1 MIIPV
6 MNGFIRRGIKSIFRP
21 GATLSERSSGRAVK
35 ALLLAVVIAAAG
47 AIALILNPDMTAGLL
62 NGLPLHRTTQDQES
76 WTLAFYLAGDNS
88 LERDQIKNLSEI
100 CAGSPAVS
108 GAPIVAFVDRD
119 DDVSHDSILSAWKGT
134 RLFLV
139 TQEDY
144 LKVIRT
150 PVSVDI
156 PRSVDAK
163 RFERAILGR
172 LENEGDRIFL
182 SGCYTRQGSRYVL
195 EQSDPLA
202 RERIRALLDRQA
214 GYLLPLRGGHVNL
227 DATDAGTLSRFVH
240 FVKDNFPSDRVLLC
254 ITGHGNGWF
263 AGETPQ
269 HPDDRSADY
278 AQNFE
283 IASLRQA
290 LAKNPVDVLVLDM
303 CSMGDIETAWEL
315 RECARYLVVNQTA
328 IPTMG
333 LDYAML
339 LKRLGQRAEWTPE
352 GVAHDVV
359 EAYRDTYGDSSQ
371 FDISAT
377 ALELGEDFHAFVRS
391 FQRAVGDPD
400 RLPVIRRAA
409 LEAGFIPGRHQ
420 GRYPM
425 ADLLPLASALGDPEL
440 DSLMSKKRF
449 VVNHAAI
456 NSSLSG
462 ISLYLPS
469 SAENLQQHQ
478 EGYARTSFARDF
490 PHGWVSVLP
499 GLAADH

>member
-1 MIIPV
+1 
-6 MNGFIRRGIKSIFRP
+6 MNGFIRHGIKSILRP
-21 GATLSERSSGRAVK
+21 NATFSGRSSGRAVK

-47 AIALILNPDMTAGLL
+47 ATALMLNPDMTAGLL
-62 NGLPLHRTTQDQES
+62 NGLPLHGTTPDQES

-88 LERDQIKNLSEI
+88 LERDQIKNLREI
-100 CAGSPAVS
+100 CAGAPAVA
-108 GAPIVAFVDRD
+108 GAPVVAFVDRD
-119 DDVSHDSILSAWKGT
+119 DDVSRDSILSAWKGT

-144 LKVIRT
+144 LKVVRT

-156 PRSVDAK
+156 PRSVDAQ

-263 AGETPQ
+263 AGGTSPPPE
-269 HPDDRSADY
+269 DRSAEY
-278 AQNFE
+278 AKNFE

-315 RECARYLVVNQTA
+315 RECARYLVGNQTA

-333 LDYAML
+333 LDYTML
-339 LKRLGQRAEWTPE
+339 LKRLGQRAAWTP
-352 GVAHDVV
+352 GGIAYDVV
-359 EAYRDTYGDSSQ
+359 EAYRDTYGDSRQ

-377 ALELGEDFHAFVRS
+377 ALDLGDDFHAFVQS
-391 FQRAVGDPD
+391 FHQAVGDPG
-400 RLPVIRRAA
+400 RLPLIRRAA
-409 LEAGFIPGRHQ
+409 REARFIPGRHR

-425 ADLLPLASALGDPEL
+425 ADLLPLVSALGDPEL
-440 DSLMSKKRF
+440 DSLVSEKRF
-449 VVNHAAI
+449 VVNHTAI

-469 SAENLQQHQ
+469 SAECLQRQQ

-490 PHGWVSVLP
+490 PHGWASVLP